1 MRPIRLELRGFTAF
15 RERTVVEFEGRRLF
29 AVTGPTGAGKSS
41 LLDAMTWALYGQVP
55 RVGKSTR
62 QLVSHGASSMQ
73 VRFDFATRDE
83 TYRVVRKA
91 PAVTGIRLEQQQAD
105 GSWRHLAD
113 RSRDVTR
120 EVTRLLGMDF
130 TTFTRT
136 VLLPQ
141 GEFGAFLKGE
151 QSERRAILTKLLGL
165 GIYDGARKIAGDR
178 AKRARERSAT
188 IEAQLAQ
195 LNLASPERIA
205 ELEVER
211 ATAQQRLCE
220 LNERREAL
228 QSLGELA
235 RAEREAANGER
246 EAATAA
252 VAARGAQAAAE
263 RGIVTASEAVIE
275 AERRCDALSRERA
288 DLQYDA
294 KSHQALLGQIDRLQL
309 REAAERDLTEA
320 RRALEAVTTEQASA
334 VSAAAEASQAL
345 AAAETTGTAADERL
359 QVASTQLAETAG
371 GARLA
376 LADLEARAQAAS
388 RAQNAA
394 KLDREALGRRLPV
407 LEAAIRQLEERAG
420 SVDAATNELKRMSG
434 DSDRAEQTAVSAEQT
449 HAAAGA
455 QLETARATLAEAHHA
470 DLAATLRSELKLGD
484 PCPVCGDPL
493 TQLPLDLGGNGLD
506 EAEAAVQEAER
517 LLERDRQATIEAKT
531 AAAAAVART
540 ESATATLKSA
550 EALLGAIDEELA
562 SLETSRDALPAA
574 LKRCRG
580 EHVAAEE
587 RDAAA
592 TLVATGLTSDREAL
606 RLALAGV
613 PDEVAPADV
622 GAPNGSIELLIAGIE
637 GRRSARDAAT
647 RAGVEQQQARAQHSK
662 FEQAIA
668 AAQARFESSTES
680 VAQAERRLAEH
691 GDAPAGSEASALHE
705 ALAVAERA
713 ATRAEE
719 LDTQITT
726 ARAAIA
732 AAIATRTAAAAERT
746 RTTAAVSAAATQHE
760 TARTCAAN
768 DAATLASAWR
778 EAVGVESEPGFDAL
792 RQLMLGHEA
801 DQQTAAIKAGV
812 LGEQIAQAK
821 RESVEAERM
830 RGEVASDRA
839 VAELNGA
846 LARELQGDRFVGYV
860 QREAMQLLA
869 ADASYRLDGFTAGRY
884 ELASEENEFVVV
896 DRLNGDERRSVKTLS
911 GGETFLAS
919 LALALSLSEHLPQLA
934 GLGGAVSLES
944 LFLDE
949 GFGALDTE
957 SLDLAVQG
965 LEALA
970 SGQRMIG
977 VVSHVEEMAERLPE
991 RIEVVKQGN
1000 SSTVRG

>member
-91 PAVTGIRLEQQQAD
+91 PAVTGTRLEQQQAD

-165 GIYDGARKIAGDR
+165 GIYDDARKIAGDR

-211 ATAQQRLCE
+211 TTAQQRLCE

-252 VAARGAQAAAE
+252 EAARGAQAAAE

-288 DLQYDA
+288 DLQYGA

-562 SLETSRDALPAA
+562 SLETSHDALPAA

-587 RDAAA
+587 REAAA
-592 TLVATGLTSDREAL
+592 TLVVTGLTSDREAL

-668 AAQARFESSTES
+668 AAQARSESSTES

-760 TARTCAAN
+760 TARTCSAN

>member
-91 PAVTGIRLEQQQAD
+91 PAVTGTRLEQQQAD

-165 GIYDGARKIAGDR
+165 GIYDDARKIAGDR

-252 VAARGAQAAAE
+252 EAARGAQAAAE

-294 KSHQALLGQIDRLQL
+294 KSHQALLRQIDRLQL

-407 LEAAIRQLEERAG
+407 LEAAIRQLEERFS

-622 GAPNGSIELLIAGIE
+622 GAPNGSIEPLIAGIE

-647 RAGVEQQQARAQHSK
+647 RAGVEQQLARAQHSK

-668 AAQARFESSTES
+668 AAQARSESSTES